1 MDVKITIFAL
11 ILIGLLTI
19 KKVLF
24 KILDKEHIRFI
35 NAYKDYM
42 KRVKKGY
49 QIFKNNLRKEKKDEK
64 NEENKE

>member
-24 KILDKEHIRFI
+24 KILDKEHIRLI